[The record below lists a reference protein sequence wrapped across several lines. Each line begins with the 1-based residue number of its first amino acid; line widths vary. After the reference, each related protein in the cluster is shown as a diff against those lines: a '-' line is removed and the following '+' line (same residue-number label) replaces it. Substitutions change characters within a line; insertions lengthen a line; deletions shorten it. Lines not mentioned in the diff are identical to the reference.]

1 MATWAPRIY
10 WYPDPTGTLETL
22 TLSHISTYDFAPV
35 TTAADAQILH
45 GGFHRSFNGAS
56 YQISLV
62 SERFTDDTMRL
73 GLEALHAHLVAGG
86 SVGVSLDHTKTW
98 GALCGSTVTRGDALV
113 YVGLNGFSAWSS
125 AGALAAA
132 DEFVIESP
140 APDSRM
146 EPLVVTTATVG
157 TSSGVITP
165 TASPRYTYA
174 QKPFVRYR
182 WFWPVCRMPVDA
194 PNLVEN
200 DGWRNFRMNLTLR
213 YSPSDV
219 IALFNGYRTPYS
231 GALPLRGSLGDTT
244 YATGASLDSAIK
256 IGKGGLSF
264 SGTSAMLQAGP
275 PGGGGTYRP

>member
-10 WYPDPTGTLETL
+10 WYPDPSGTLETL
-22 TLSHISTYDFAPV
+22 TLSHVSTYDCTPV
-35 TTAADAQILH
+35 STAADAQILH
-45 GGFHRSFNGAS
+45 GGFVRAFSGVS
-56 YQISLV
+56 YQIALV
-62 SERFTDDTMRL
+62 SDRFTSDTMRM
-73 GLEALHAHLVAGG
+73 GLEALHAHLLAGG
-86 SVGVSLDHTKTW
+86 SVGLSLDHSKTW
-98 GALCGSTVTRGDALV
+98 GALCGSTVSRGDAIVHL
-113 YVGLNGFSAWSS
+113 GTNGFAAWSTS
-125 AGALAAA
+125 GALAAA
-132 DEFVIESP
+132 DEFVVESP
-140 APDSRM
+140 APDSKQ
-146 EPLVVTTATVG
+146 EPLVVSTFIAATSTQIV
-157 TSSGVITP
+157 P
-165 TASPRYTYA
+165 TAGPRYTYA

-231 GALPLRGSLGDTT
+231 GALPLRGTLGDTT
-244 YATGASLDSAIK
+244 YSSGGSLDSAIK

-264 SGTSAMLQAGP
+264 SGTSAMLRAGP